1 MMAAIWQTV
10 KANDHSL
17 MPSRGGR
24 GGRDMPRITEER
36 REARRADIVDAARR
50 CFSRDGFHQTSMPDI
65 AAEAGLSAGAFY
77 RYFSSKD
84 EIIVEIAAQAFGMM
98 FGAVDQAGPPS
109 AGDLV
114 AGAIE
119 PFTRETERDT
129 TGREVP
135 VGELLRCVIQ
145 VWAEL
150 LRNDGLRE
158 RAASGFE
165 EARARTAAALRRG
178 QELGMVNAGLDP
190 EHGARVV
197 MALLHGFLL
206 QRIALGL
213 DDVEAFVQA
222 ARALFT
228 SPRR

>member
-1 MMAAIWQTV
+1 
-10 KANDHSL
+10 
-17 MPSRGGR
+17 
-24 GGRDMPRITEER
+24 MPRITDQR

-84 EIIVEIAAQAFGMM
+84 EIIVEIAARAFAMM
-98 FGAVDQAGPPS
+98 FGAVDQAGPPPS
-109 AGDLV
+109 AGNLV
-114 AGAIE
+114 AVAIE
-119 PFTRETERDT
+119 PFTRETQHDA

-150 LRNDGLRE
+150 LRDDGLRE
-158 RAASGFE
+158 RAVSGFE
-165 EARARTAAALRRG
+165 EARGRTAAALRRG
-178 QELGMVNAGLDP
+178 QELGVVNTALDP

-206 QRIALGL
+206 QRIALNL
-213 DDVEAFVQA
+213 DDVDGFVQA
-222 ARALFT
+222 ARALFKDL
-228 SPRR
+228 